1 VMPDKFKKSDY
12 VSIVRDIVP
21 EVDKATNP
29 LDLGKVAEFPSL
41 KNIVLLGD
49 KKVNGMLN
57 YTDLETLYT
66 EKDEVELAKRE

>member
-1 VMPDKFKKSDY
+1 MPDKFKKSDY